1 MTEAQTLYNQ
11 WLVEDQTS
19 PYLRYFKHWLRNNYD
34 KPIEEKQPSAS
45 RNCFLLSDDSLL
57 VVLTFYDNK
66 NFDPNKK
73 VLCVEAFNT
82 LADYMKARQTV
93 LNSKAVTTSRMQ

>member
-1 MTEAQTLYNQ
+1 MTEAQDLYIR
-11 WLVEDQTS
+11 WCGEEKTI
-19 PYLRYFKHWLRNNYD
+19 PYLRYFKQWLRDNYD
-34 KPIEEKQPSAS
+34 KPIEEKQPSPF
-45 RNCFLLSDDSLL
+45 RNYFLLSDDSLL

-73 VLCVEAFNT
+73 VLFVEAFNT

-93 LNSKAVTTSRMQ
+93 VNNNAVTTSRMQ